1 VIAHVA
7 LRGWIDQYSEHLVT
21 VAPIAELPED

>member
-1 VIAHVA
+1 VHIA

-21 VAPIAELPED
+21 VVPIGPSKEDET